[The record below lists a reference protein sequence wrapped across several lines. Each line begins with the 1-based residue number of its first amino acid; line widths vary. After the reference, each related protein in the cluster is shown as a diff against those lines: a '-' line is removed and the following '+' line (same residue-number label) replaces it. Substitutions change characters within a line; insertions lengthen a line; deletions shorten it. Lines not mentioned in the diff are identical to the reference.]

1 MSWTGW
7 TDDGRSEG
15 GVHGGLHV
23 PQDGYGSMANMLEA
37 EETAEGFKYPHL
49 QLRQSDL
56 IYGFME
62 MDMLEKILL
71 YT

>member
-1 MSWTGW
+1 MLNESYFP
-7 TDDGRSEG
+7 R
-15 GVHGGLHV
+15 
-23 PQDGYGSMANMLEA
+23 DGYMGSMAQLT
-37 EETAEGFKYPHL
+37 ETEGFKYPHL

-62 MDMLEKILL
+62 MEMLEKILL